1 MSHSRTELLR
11 WQYELTWSLL
21 ELHLAEL
28 EPDDFGWTT
37 ATHHWT
43 MHQDSAGGWTPDW
56 ADTEPSPIPVPTLG
70 WVTWHLGWWW
80 SVTLDH
86 LRGRAPRDRA
96 DITWPGP
103 GQPTVD
109 WLRGLHAEW
118 TAVLAELTD
127 TGLDAP
133 ATFPWPDDPAKTV
146 GHTLAWV
153 NAELMK
159 NTAEIGQLRLLRAA
173 A

>member
-1 MSHSRTELLR
+1 MPERTELLR

-28 EPDDFGWTT
+28 EPADFTWLP
-37 ATHHWT
+37 AANHWT
-43 MHQDSAGGWTPDW
+43 MHPDGNGGWVPDW
-56 ADTEPSPIPVPTLG
+56 AETEPSPIPVPTLG
-70 WVTWHLGWWW
+70 WVSWHLGWWW

-86 LRGRAPRDRA
+86 LTGRAPRDRTEIA
-96 DITWPGP
+96 WPGP

-118 TAVLAELTD
+118 TTVLERLTD
-127 TGLDAP
+127 ADLDAP
-133 ATFPWPDDPAKTV
+133 APFPWPDGDRTIA
-146 GHTLAWV
+146 HTIAWV

-159 NTAEIGQLRLLRAA
+159 NAAEIGHLRLLHAA